1 MELEL
6 TAANCLW
13 PPDAFA
19 DNAGRRRTP
28 SIPSCQPADSA
39 HALLAE
45 NQISYLSS
53 VASDMML
60 RRRCR
65 NRTFHGVFG
74 TVVVQ
79 RQEREWGPSENGTSV
94 GGRYAGGSLQ
104 GAGAS
109 LTFGKGF
116 NSLQTETLSLQSTST
131 PPRSHRPTTQTPT
144 ASQSV
149 SSKDSPS
156 TTPLKLKKPFCAPSL
171 TRISTTDPTTDPT
184 FNPNHQ

>member
-19 DNAGRRRTP
+19 ENAGRRRTP

-116 NSLQTETLSLQSTST
+116 NSLHLIESIMEFIK
-131 PPRSHRPTTQTPT
+131 HRND
-144 ASQSV
+144 AG
-149 SSKDSPS
+149 
-156 TTPLKLKKPFCAPSL
+156 KPFVWTAKAEDILAKIERCRQRLEEIAPGCTSIKK
-171 TRISTTDPTTDPT
+171 RKSKAAA
-184 FNPNHQ
+184 